1 MRRAPIRSL
10 RMPAIGAAITG
21 IAVHGSVRMPASS
34 GE

>member
-1 MRRAPIRSL
+1 MRSDST
-10 RMPAIGAAITG
+10 PATGATKIG